1 MSATGTDTSGSS
13 QEAGPP
19 APDAG
24 GEPATI
30 QSPARGAQLPEP
42 SDPLLAGVRRLTL
55 LADRAEDGEAIFRG
69 LAREL
74 LLAPGAEEVHVHHLA
89 GSTDTEELVVV
100 YLFEGEGRVSYLTPR
115 SERPPAV
122 GWVASSARSFLAADQ
137 GELAVSVPRVAA
149 TGAISCVLL
158 LPIAVRGEVESVVML
173 VRRDGH
179 AFDPPAIEVA
189 ATLVEQAATALALL
203 RARAE
208 AGTDPVTGC
217 MNRRAMGRR
226 LHEEIGRAMRTGSP
240 LSCLLVDL
248 DNFKLVND
256 NQGHQAGDD
265 VLREVGQALVGEFRE
280 FDRVARYGGDEFVVI
295 LPNAGLDSAASA
307 AARALARL
315 QALPGGESDTRR
327 AETGI
332 GRGETAADRAEA
344 AANPTG
350 AAAAGSVAAAGRGAA
365 AGIGAA
371 AGTVAAATAERTAVG
386 PEGAARLEGA
396 VGPEGAAR
404 PEGVAQG
411 PEGAAAGAEAEPRL
425 GASIGVAEW
434 QPPMNADALLQACD
448 AALLRSKRQGKGR
461 VTRAP
466 ARAH

>member
-1 MSATGTDTSGSS
+1 MDASGPSHEADPPVPGAGQGSATL
-13 QEAGPP
+13 
-19 APDAG
+19 
-24 GEPATI
+24 
-30 QSPARGAQLPEP
+30 QSPAHGEPLPEP

-69 LAREL
+69 LSREL
-74 LLAPGAEEVHVHHLA
+74 LLAPGAEEIHVHHLA
-89 GSTDTEELVVV
+89 GATDADELVVV

-137 GELAVSVPRVAA
+137 GELATSLPRVAA
-149 TGAISCVLL
+149 TGATSCVLL
-158 LPIAVRGEVESVVML
+158 LPIAVRGEVESIVML
-173 VRRDGH
+173 VRRSGDP
-179 AFDPPAIEVA
+179 FDPRAIEVA

-217 MNRRAMGRR
+217 MNRRAMRRR

-256 NQGHQAGDD
+256 NRGHQAGDD

-295 LPNAGLDSAASA
+295 LPNADLDSAASA

-315 QALPGGESDTRR
+315 QGLPSSEPDRGGEQ
-327 AETGI
+327 
-332 GRGETAADRAEA
+332 TAADRAESARERLEA
-344 AANPTG
+344 AAPTRAAVAEPIGRASPGPASVTG
-350 AAAAGSVAAAGRGAA
+350 ASAAARQIDGPERAKAVAVAA
-365 AGIGAA
+365 
-371 AGTVAAATAERTAVG
+371 E
-386 PEGAARLEGA
+386 
-396 VGPEGAAR
+396 
-404 PEGVAQG
+404 
-411 PEGAAAGAEAEPRL
+411 AGAGV

-461 VTRAP
+461 VVRAP
-466 ARAH
+466 VRAR